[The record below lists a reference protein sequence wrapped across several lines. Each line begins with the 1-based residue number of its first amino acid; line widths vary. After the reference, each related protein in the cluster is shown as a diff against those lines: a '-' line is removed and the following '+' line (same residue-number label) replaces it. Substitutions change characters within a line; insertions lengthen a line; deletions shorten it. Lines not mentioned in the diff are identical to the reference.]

1 MSSIAELGVIKNLL
15 VILSKTSSVRLA
27 AKHTLLYN
35 FRLNTLGPNS
45 LQFLLIC
52 INRMMTNTL
61 LFHVI
66 TLILLR
72 IYNNFMSR
80 AQRHSCALCLYF
92 FEEFMSKLKS
102 IVAMMSLA
110 SLSTFA
116 SDVITIEDIP
126 KIKSVLQSSISPSGN
141 LIAYTRSAPR
151 ELYVDKNGSNYSELY
166 IADAKGNTKPYI
178 TGSVNVSSLEWSAD
192 GKFVY
197 FLAKFKG
204 DKFKQLYR
212 IPVNGGE
219 RQRVMGLKDTSISR
233 YDISPDNKQV
243 ALLAMPAKDKS
254 EKKLKELGFKAE
266 VYEMGLKN
274 KQLFVTDLQMHEK
287 AVSLDAYDL
296 KGYVS
301 DMNWSSNNKKL
312 LVKTQPTALIDDSY
326 TKAQWHVMNL
336 ADQKIT
342 MSIATE
348 GKLGTAEF
356 SHNDKHI
363 AVIGAED
370 KHDPATGRLYL
381 ANVETGEIKDWIP
394 NFAGHV
400 SDIEWSHGSN
410 KLNFIANIGTES
422 IVATIKPNSQTYRT
436 QIKAGKVIASYLS
449 VSDSDKTIAIKGHT
463 AKHPN
468 EVFIYRSKKLKRITD
483 SNPVLKGKRF
493 AKQESITMK
502 ARDGVEVGGILVY
515 PLDYKEGQRYPLI
528 MQVHGGPE
536 SHEKNGWVTAYS
548 KPGQMGAARGYAV
561 FYPNY
566 RGSTGKGVDYSKLG
580 QNDYAGAE
588 FNDLVDMKNYLV
600 DMGLVDSKRVGITGG
615 SYGGYAS
622 AWAATKL
629 TEHFAA
635 SVMFVGI
642 SNQLSKFGTTDIS
655 NEMHLVHARS
665 YPWDKWQYYLE
676 RSPIYWAHQSKT
688 PLLIMHGK
696 DDPRVHPAQSME
708 MYRYMKVQGK
718 DVRLVYYPG
727 EGHGNRKVAAQYD
740 YSLRLMRWMDNYL
753 MAGNKDMPDYKIDH
767 KAKLEAKK
775 AADKKAK

>member
-1 MSSIAELGVIKNLL
+1 
-15 VILSKTSSVRLA
+15 
-27 AKHTLLYN
+27 
-35 FRLNTLGPNS
+35 
-45 LQFLLIC
+45 
-52 INRMMTNTL
+52 
-61 LFHVI
+61 
-66 TLILLR
+66 
-72 IYNNFMSR
+72 
-80 AQRHSCALCLYF
+80 
-92 FEEFMSKLKS
+92 MSKLKS
-102 IVAMMSLA
+102 LVALMSLA
-110 SLSTFA
+110 SVTAMA

-126 KIKSVLQSSISPSGN
+126 KIKSVRTSVISPSGDQV
-141 LIAYTRSAPR
+141 AFTRTLPR
-151 ELYVDKNGSNYSELY
+151 ELYVDKNGASYSGLF
-166 IADAKGNTKPYI
+166 IADTKGNTRPFI
-178 TGSVNVSSLEWSAD
+178 TGKVNVGALEWSAD

-204 DKFKQLYR
+204 EKFTQLYR
-212 IPVNGGE
+212 IPVDGGE
-219 RQRVMGLKDTSISR
+219 REKVLALKDTSISR
-233 YDISPDNKQV
+233 YDISPDGKQV
-243 ALLAMPAKDKS
+243 ALLAMPVKDKS
-254 EKKLKELGFKAE
+254 EKKLKELGFQAE
-266 VYEMGLKN
+266 VYEMDLKN
-274 KQLFVTDLQMHEK
+274 KQLFITDLAVQAK
-287 AVSLDAYDL
+287 ALSLTPVDIS
-296 KGYVS
+296 GYVS
-301 DMNWSSNNKKL
+301 DMNWAADNAQL

-356 SHNDKHI
+356 SANGKHI

-381 ANVETGEIKDWIP
+381 ADVNTGEIQDWLP
-394 NFAGHV
+394 KFAGHV
-400 SDIEWSHGSN
+400 TDIEWSHKSN
-410 KLNFIANIGTES
+410 KLNFIANVGTES
-422 IVATIKPNSQTYRT
+422 IVANIKPGSNKYKT
-436 QIKAGKVIASYLS
+436 QLKAGKIIASGLS
-449 VSDSDKTIAIKGHT
+449 LSNSDKTIGVKGHS
-463 AKHPN
+463 AQHPN
-468 EVFIYRSKKLKRITD
+468 ESFMLRGKKLSKLTD
-483 SNPVLKGKRF
+483 SNPWLNEKRF
-493 AKQESITMK
+493 AKQESITIK
-502 ARDGVEVGGILVY
+502 ARDGVEVGGVLVY

-566 RGSTGKGVDYSKLG
+566 RGSTGKGVEYSKLG

-588 FNDLVDMKNYLV
+588 FDDLVDMKNYLV
-600 DMGLVDSKRVGITGG
+600 ETGLVDTKRVGITGG

-727 EGHGNRKVAAQYD
+727 EGHGNRKAAAQYD

-753 MAGNKDMPDYKIDH
+753 MEGNKDMPDYKLEH
-767 KAKLEAKK
+767 KAKLEALKAQAKK
-775 AADKKAK
+775 DSQDKA